1 MQADRRLQQRQ
12 RLLSDERVRKLIGSR
27 AYELYLER
35 GGGQGKDQEDWACA
49 EVDIISLL
57 QELIERESRLQ
68 EPKKTEARVPAVSRA
83 PRRSSKTTPPISL
96 AKKKPVA
103 TPKPSRKVI
112 PKK

>member
-35 GGGQGKDQEDWACA
+35 GGRHGKDQEDWARA

-68 EPKKTEARVPAVSRA
+68 IPTRQKPECRLSREYPDDRLRRLRQFLL
-83 PRRSSKTTPPISL
+83 PRRSP
-96 AKKKPVA
+96 
-103 TPKPSRKVI
+103 
-112 PKK
+112 